1 MEKTLSRTT
10 IPKVKAGLEVRE
22 HSDELSEAELARV
35 SGGYI
40 GETEKNISR
49 GTRVD
54 TASAATARLRT

>member
-1 MEKTLSRTT
+1 MEKTSSKTT
-10 IPKVKAGLEVRE
+10 IPNVKAGLEVRE
-22 HSDELSEAELARV
+22 LRDELSEAELARV